1 MVLQM
6 SAPVWRELV
15 FSSAV
20 VGRDLLLTE
29 TLLKSDFQVFC
40 FGRYWAVICYFFLY
54 LFNKNVAITYL
65 RNQIMEK

>member
-29 TLLKSDFQVFC
+29 TLLKSDFQVFY

-54 LFNKNVAITYL
+54 LFNKNVAIT
-65 RNQIMEK
+65 